1 MKTKST
7 LVKRA
12 LADCRW
18 RFFLKPN
25 RRVTLVIFLFLF
37 LYLLVARPSTVSA
50 DGGIAGALESS
61 QLLYEKD
68 VRPIF
73 KAMCFHCH
81 GEEPELAGGID
92 TRLVRLIVAG
102 GDSGPGLVPGKSADS
117 LLWKR
122 IESDE
127 MPEGAKKLTPKE
139 KETIKLWI
147 EHGAKTARP
156 EPDRVEDARF
166 TEEELSFW
174 AFQPPTSPVVPT
186 IDTESLRSTSAI
198 DAFIAAKLQES
209 GLGFSTEAD
218 RPTLLRR
225 LKLDLLGLPPNRDEI
240 DAFVG
245 DASDQAYEKVVDGLL
260 SSPQF
265 GVRWARHWLDVAGY
279 SETDGNSGHDRE
291 REHAWHYRDYVV
303 NAINSDKPYNQ
314 FIVEQL
320 AGDELIEAPLDNEN
334 PSHVELMSAT
344 GLLRMAP
351 DVTATDNKLVDRNQA
366 VADVVKVVSSSVLG
380 LTVGCAQC
388 HDHRYDPI
396 SIDDYYKFRAIFDP
410 AFPMDHWKLP
420 DDRLVDMT
428 SAADHSA
435 GEAIEAEAKRL
446 DEDILKRKREA
457 AVKIQAQK
465 LAEVP
470 EDQREAVTKAVT
482 TPGAERTEE
491 QKTLLLANPMV
502 HPIDDIA
509 GNLTVY
515 DGPLHEKF
523 KAEEAEVAKLRQSKP
538 IRRMIMAVRD
548 HIESIPKSEIMF
560 RGDPE
565 QRKQEVKPAEI
576 FVLSRSR
583 SLTDLPLVPAANR
596 TSVGRRLEY
605 AKQLTDGAHPLVS
618 RVAVNRIWQ
627 HHFNK
632 GLVATPSDFGAFGQR
647 PTHPELLDY
656 LAQQLVSNGWSVKSI
671 HKAIVMSRTYRQ
683 QSRRTSDHERID
695 SDNRLYSRMN
705 LRRMDAE
712 VIRDSMLFVAG
723 KLELSV
729 GGPSVPVCE
738 DGEGRASIGIRK
750 TNDGLFAGVED
761 VGPRKY
767 RRSVFLQSRRT
778 LPLNLL
784 ETFDMPVMNPNCDA
798 RRCSTVAPQSLLFLN
813 DQSVLEFSDDMA
825 EAVGSLFSTKEDCI
839 RDVFLRLFAKG
850 PTFVE
855 LEQCVAYL
863 DSQRALFA
871 ADPDP
876 EWQKTVEKW
885 SHAPD
890 VRALASLCQT
900 LMASNRFLYID

>member
-1 MKTKST
+1 
-7 LVKRA
+7 
-12 LADCRW
+12 
-18 RFFLKPN
+18 
-25 RRVTLVIFLFLF
+25 
-37 LYLLVARPSTVSA
+37 
-50 DGGIAGALESS
+50 
-61 QLLYEKD
+61 
-68 VRPIF
+68 
-73 KAMCFHCH
+73 
-81 GEEPELAGGID
+81 
-92 TRLVRLIVAG
+92 
-102 GDSGPGLVPGKSADS
+102 
-117 LLWKR
+117 
-122 IESDE
+122 
-127 MPEGAKKLTPKE
+127 
-139 KETIKLWI
+139 
-147 EHGAKTARP
+147 
-156 EPDRVEDARF
+156 
-166 TEEELSFW
+166 
-174 AFQPPTSPVVPT
+174 
-186 IDTESLRSTSAI
+186 
-198 DAFIAAKLQES
+198 
-209 GLGFSTEAD
+209 
-218 RPTLLRR
+218 
-225 LKLDLLGLPPNRDEI
+225 
-240 DAFVG
+240 
-245 DASDQAYEKVVDGLL
+245 
-260 SSPQF
+260 
-265 GVRWARHWLDVAGY
+265 
-279 SETDGNSGHDRE
+279 
-291 REHAWHYRDYVV
+291 
-303 NAINSDKPYNQ
+303 
-314 FIVEQL
+314 
-320 AGDELIEAPLDNEN
+320 
-334 PSHVELMSAT
+334 
-344 GLLRMAP
+344 
-351 DVTATDNKLVDRNQA
+351 
-366 VADVVKVVSSSVLG
+366 
-380 LTVGCAQC
+380 
-388 HDHRYDPI
+388 
-396 SIDDYYKFRAIFDP
+396 
-410 AFPMDHWKLP
+410 
-420 DDRLVDMT
+420 
-428 SAADHSA
+428 
-435 GEAIEAEAKRL
+435 
-446 DEDILKRKREA
+446 
-457 AVKIQAQK
+457 
-465 LAEVP
+465 
-470 EDQREAVTKAVT
+470 
-482 TPGAERTEE
+482 
-491 QKTLLLANPMV
+491 
-502 HPIDDIA
+502 
-509 GNLTVY
+509 
-515 DGPLHEKF
+515 
-523 KAEEAEVAKLRQSKP
+523 
-538 IRRMIMAVRD
+538 
-548 HIESIPKSEIMF
+548 MF

-825 EAVGSLFSTKEDCI
+825 EAVGTLFSTKEDCI

-855 LEQCVAYL
+855 LEQSVAYL
-863 DSQRALFA
+863 DSQRALFT

-876 EWQKTVEKW
+876 ERQKTVEKW